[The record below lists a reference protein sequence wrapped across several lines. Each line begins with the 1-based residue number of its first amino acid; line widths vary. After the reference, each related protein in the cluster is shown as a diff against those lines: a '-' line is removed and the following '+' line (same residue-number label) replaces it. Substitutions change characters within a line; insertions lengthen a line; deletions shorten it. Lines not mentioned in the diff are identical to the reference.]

1 VTGIAEWDGSIY
13 NSKGI
18 DIEDLHNY
26 KMNKKGI
33 KGYPRAEEVNN
44 QFATSIMD
52 GKKIFIIFLSF
63 IFCLKSFDN
72 EDAIFKECDVFIP
85 AAFEQTVN
93 KNNAAKFNCKVIS
106 EAANGN
112 FISHLLNKYP

>member
-44 QFATSIMD
+44 
-52 GKKIFIIFLSF
+52 
-63 IFCLKSFDN
+63 N
-72 EDAIFKECDVFIP
+72 
-85 AAFEQTVN
+85 
-93 KNNAAKFNCKVIS
+93 
-106 EAANGN
+106 
-112 FISHLLNKYP
+112 LNYQ